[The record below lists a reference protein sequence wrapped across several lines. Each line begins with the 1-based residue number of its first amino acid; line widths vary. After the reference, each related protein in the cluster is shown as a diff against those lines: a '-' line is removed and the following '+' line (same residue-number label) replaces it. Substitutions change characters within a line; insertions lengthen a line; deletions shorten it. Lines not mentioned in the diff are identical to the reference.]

1 MPTKSVKADLPLFGN
16 FCKSSVIDHVA
27 SISDQDGPRYEE
39 FDRKCVGPHLDQ
51 PVTVGSATLKPSQA
65 AKPARS
71 NNRWH
76 NS

>member
-16 FCKSSVIDHVA
+16 LYKSSVIDHKAIV
-27 SISDQDGPRYEE
+27 SDQDGHRYEE

-65 AKPARS
+65 AQTCTIKQQVA
-71 NNRWH
+71 
-76 NS
+76 